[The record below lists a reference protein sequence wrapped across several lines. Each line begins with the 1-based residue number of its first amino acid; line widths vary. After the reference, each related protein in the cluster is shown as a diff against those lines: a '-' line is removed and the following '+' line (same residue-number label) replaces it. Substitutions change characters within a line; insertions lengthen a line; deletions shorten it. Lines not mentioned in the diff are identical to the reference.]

1 MHAKQGCH
9 VDRCGGRGALASVL
23 RISRQPAALHFTA
36 GRLPLR
42 LGLYSEYGY
51 PVDNFL
57 RVFLPSSVDGL
68 PGDEVTIADSLK
80 EAGYFTAAIG
90 KWHLG
95 SNPATN
101 CTPTTQGFDYSYSIL
116 YSHEEGFPGP
126 APAADIFPP
135 VPLTEMDAIVEQPV
149 NLETLGDRIV
159 TRTSQI
165 LDALTP
171 RSGDADAVPVEP
183 TGDDPGPL
191 PADIPGLAP
200 GKPFFLYLAP
210 ASTHVPLYAQQR
222 FHGASLR
229 GPYGD
234 AAMQTDHALGA
245 VMAKLSDMGALD
257 NTLVFFT
264 SDNGAWLDPSNGLGA
279 NEKPLDGGS
288 NAPFR
293 GGKGSTWEGGYRE
306 PAVLY
311 APPHIL
317 DPALVGTVDQHV
329 VSAMDL
335 LPTFRELAGLPAAP
349 RNVTLDGV
357 SWRRL
362 LANNLTYTARVQ
374 ADAWP
379 ATAPSLPRVDQYVA
393 TAQAWAARHGKG
405 HAGHAHAP
413 GTAHRAPAVAAEARR
428 GVLPANGPSSGAAAA
443 LALLASLTGS
453 TDGSA
458 SRADAAEAA
467 RSALVG
473 VRGRTLNAAELVQPY
488 AVQAA
493 AAANQGPLDVVNPFG
508 QSWRIVPGEDVK
520 GPFSPAYYAPGAPGA
535 GLAIPGGELGA
546 AQAAGTLGAAPNSST
561 LHDWVWYWRDN
572 VVYAARY
579 GPFKAEFFTR
589 AGFGW
594 DAPTAHEPA
603 LLYNVETD
611 PAEALP
617 LNTTA
622 APYDAMVAFITNQA
636 KAYAAH
642 MLPQARPSRYLA
654 MDWGLVPC
662 CHKPYNAT
670 RAKEFW
676 AEGEYGLSIYEE
688 CVCSDALTR
697 PTA

>member
-1 MHAKQGCH
+1 MKCTAGLLAAAAAVAGVAAAPPNFVIVVADDMGVNDFSIGGAPTIQTPNLDK
-9 VDRCGGRGALASVL
+9 CGEQGALASVL
-23 RISRQPAALHFTA
+23 RILRHPAALHFTA
-36 GRLPLR
+36 
-42 LGLYSEYGY
+42 
-51 PVDNFL
+51 
-57 RVFLPSSVDGL
+57 
-68 PGDEVTIADSLK
+68 GDEVTIADSLK

-159 TRTSQI
+159 TRTNQI

-257 NTLVFFT
+257 NTL
-264 SDNGAWLDPSNGLGA
+264 
-279 NEKPLDGGS
+279 KPLDGGS

-374 ADAWP
+374 ADSWP

-393 TAQAWAARHGKG
+393 KAQAWAARHGTR
-405 HAGHAHAP
+405 HAGHIHAP
-413 GTAHRAPAVAAEARR
+413 GTAHRASATALDARR

-473 VRGRTLNAAELVQPY
+473 ARGRTLNAAELVQPY

-493 AAANQGPLDVVNPFG
+493 A
-508 QSWRIVPGEDVK
+508 DVK
-520 GPFSPAYYAPGAPGA
+520 GPFSPAYYA
-535 GLAIPGGELGA
+535 PGGELGA

-636 KAYAAH
+636 KAYAAQ